1 MKYLKRF
8 YNLLLILFLAF
19 VVFVF
24 SWITLIEIFII
35 TPIYYIISG
44 KFYLKERDL
53 PLVILMGERIYKKL
67 KL

>member
-1 MKYLKRF
+1 MKFLKRF
-8 YNLLLILFLAF
+8 YNLLLVLFLAF

-24 SWITLIEIFII
+24 SWITIIEIFII

-53 PLVILMGERIYKKL
+53 PFVILIGEQVYKKL